1 MKKWLLLGLCSS
13 LLLSTFTGCVSNQVS
28 DFLNPQEETKDA
40 PTTEHV
46 YVQQGKTSEVTTTT
60 EDETEE
66 TTEIEEPVKETEQFS
81 YIGTLVA
88 PTDFADIKYGSA
100 PLSSLYLALKYD
112 ALNKNTYSDFVKFEG
127 IGPEK
132 FITLLDEGCQEML
145 KHIVEDG
152 STVDDNEL
160 QTDKNGNIEITDALR
175 DTYTSS
181 LLYKTGFILNETQL
195 QAFYDGTYIPDGS
208 IPTESTGIARKNE
221 TLSNILNGDDDS
233 ERSKTYTATVNGID
247 YKVYTIVSYYG
258 IDENSVANG
267 EIDYVFYTMDGS
279 ENNLTTADFNY
290 DSIVASRKNGLTKAN
305 ITVDGYDKAVC
316 LDTFVYGIHWS
327 IPDAAS
333 DTILES
339 DIDLIDSS
347 GNKIEKR

>member
-1 MKKWLLLGLCSS
+1 MKKWLLLGLCSVLILCS
-13 LLLSTFTGCVSNQVS
+13 LTGCGSGKVY
-28 DFLNPQEETKDA
+28 DFLNPPEETEPT

-46 YVQQGKTSEVTTTT
+46 YVQQGKTSETTDTI
-60 EDETEE
+60 EEETEE
-66 TTEIEEPVKETEQFS
+66 TSEIEEPVEEIEPFS

-112 ALNKNTYSDFVKFEG
+112 ALNKNTYSDFIKFEG
-127 IGPEK
+127 ISPEK
-132 FITLLDEGCQEML
+132 FITLLDESCQEML
-145 KHIVEDG
+145 KQMTVDN
-152 STVDDNEL
+152 STIDDNEL
-160 QTDKNGNIEITDALR
+160 QTDKNGNIVITDALR

-181 LLYKTGFILNETQL
+181 LLYKTGFILTDAQL

-208 IPTESTGIARKNE
+208 IPTESAGVATKNE
-221 TLSNILNGDDDS
+221 TLSNILNGDDES
-233 ERSKTYTATVNGID
+233 ERSKTYTTTVNGIK
-247 YKVYTIVSYYG
+247 YKVYTIVSDYG
-258 IDENSVANG
+258 IDENSYANG
-267 EIDYVFYTMDGS
+267 EIDYVFYTIDGS
-279 ENNLTTADFNY
+279 ENHLTTADFNY

-305 ITVDGYDKAVC
+305 IAVDCYDEAVC

-327 IPDAAS
+327 IPDATS
-333 DTILES
+333 DKVLEN